1 MDDRIRRF
9 WCARGQTRQTVVVVV
24 DYTVQQTKPNLFS
37 GAMGSTLR
45 LTDNFCTFFLQWFG
59 SGQNKTA
66 NYYHFSL
73 PNIVAKI
80 EFCYTDC
87 RRNLHMILMDCT
99 LAFYLSSSGIGGGG
113 ISWPRL
119 G

>member
-24 DYTVQQTKPNLFS
+24 DYTVQQTTPNLFS

-45 LTDNFCTFFLQWFG
+45 LTILTDNFCTFFFQVG

-73 PNIVAKI
+73 PNFVAKI

-87 RRNLHMILMDCT
+87 RHNLHMILMD
-99 LAFYLSSSGIGGGG
+99 YVH
-113 ISWPRL
+113 
-119 G
+119 